1 MNELRLQ
8 YQKETGI
15 NIQEKIATDYY
26 GEQRDL
32 RIDIENYI
40 EWLEKIICPPS
51 TKDMVDA
58 IALVIKNIH
67 ETY

>member
-15 NIQEKIATDYY
+15 PIKNYLEFSEDWECLETLYT
-26 GEQRDL
+26 
-32 RIDIENYI
+32 YI
-40 EWLEKIICPPS
+40 EWLERIIYPPS
-51 TKDMVDA
+51 TKDMADA

-67 ETY
+67 ETH